1 MRAARPAG
9 SHLARGTVPIHGAG
23 TAHPWSNGLTTA
35 PSSVDPS
42 GCPGGVGA
50 AFAEHFVLMTASPR
64 TTSGGDSPPLRA
76 YSAALAGRGGL
87 GRRRSGRPSHAASL
101 GRRTRTT
108 TGPRM
113 AGTSARNVV
122 RGSPKSGPPQLRKPE
137 AVPIVTRR
145 GFGVSR
151 GPIASGTR
159 PEHASH
165 HTVPRGASRSTLEV
179 PPSSRRCT
187 AASAGNGRQRT
198 FMRAIFR
205 VSSSKQ

>member
-1 MRAARPAG
+1 M
-9 SHLARGTVPIHGAG
+9 L
-23 TAHPWSNGLTTA
+23 
-35 PSSVDPS
+35 D
-42 GCPGGVGA
+42 VGA
-50 AFAEHFVLMTASPR
+50 AFAAHFVLLTARPR